1 MVEDVR
7 NLMNRGLVSR
17 DAYASFIKKF
27 NPQFGAAPAQAAPA
41 ESKAGKKVS
50 APLDVRPPAAR
61 NKPKPH
67 HAKPKHSKFAKR
79 AGHNPPK
86 PEFSVDEEPG
96 PFSKELGYKYD
107 DTPTMAQRER
117 ERAAGKLDAYA
128 LRDIGRAMESP
139 EGLSGKKTG
148 LPWRNLPRMR

>member
-1 MVEDVR
+1 MAEDVK
-7 NLMNRGLVSR
+7 NLVGRGLISR

-61 NKPKPH
+61 NKPKPY
-67 HAKPKHSKFAKR
+67 HAKAKKKHSAFAKR

-86 PEFSVDEEPG
+86 PEFAENAEDGSVVETVARPVATAARRFG
-96 PFSKELGYKYD
+96 KALGQSDK
-107 DTPTMAQRER
+107 PK
-117 ERAAGKLDAYA
+117 AATSATLGI
-128 LRDIGRAMESP
+128 RG
-139 EGLSGKKTG
+139 
-148 LPWRNLPRMR
+148 

>member
-7 NLMNRGLVSR
+7 NLVGRGLISR

-41 ESKAGKKVS
+41 ESKAGKKTS

-61 NKPKPH
+61 NKPKP
-67 HAKPKHSKFAKR
+67 KYAKR

-86 PEFSVDEEPG
+86 PEFAM
-96 PFSKELGYKYD
+96 
-107 DTPTMAQRER
+107 TPSTPIIDQLKQRER
-117 ERAAGKLDAYA
+117 EIETRREDQSLRTGQGERLRARTKPQ
-128 LRDIGRAMESP
+128 S
-139 EGLSGKKTG
+139 T
-148 LPWRNLPRMR
+148 